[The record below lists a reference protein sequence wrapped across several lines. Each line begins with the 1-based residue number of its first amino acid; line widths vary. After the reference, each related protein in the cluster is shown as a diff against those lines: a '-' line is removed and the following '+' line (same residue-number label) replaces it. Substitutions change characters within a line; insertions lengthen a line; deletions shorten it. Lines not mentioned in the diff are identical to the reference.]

1 MMATSSSSTHP
12 AHTVTSSVRRSFSY
26 LLPDGKGNAR
36 GFFSDH
42 RGAGVPDA
50 DLGVLGDTYIDV
62 ITSMLYARCPSG
74 WIAWPGPG
82 KDIEAISHP
91 THPEL
96 FLWVRATMLE
106 NTNAVIS
113 WAPASKI
120 QKHDATALSVVV
132 QIIEAEARA
141 ASRKRKAM
149 DPQEG
154 SSQAKKA
161 KRAAK
166 PTPSAPSAAPVAIA
180 WVRCN
185 TNIPKALFF
194 PIPDL
199 ITIAKSSTEHVF
211 TSAQRQTSGTRVAP
225 VIANFRYIAER
236 EDSSRIGGD
245 STNKEWERTPSRLT
259 IPTPLSNLFKNP
271 TQVLS
276 STSASPATAVHPR
289 PNGLSHI
296 HSSRS
301 ADELTSEL
309 PRPATTHR
317 RLSQPSSIAS
327 HAPGSSIGVSHL
339 STPSPAPQRSP
350 SIVILTPPPD
360 AASATDYNSTVS
372 RPATTA
378 AVTKHT
384 MASQVVNQALVH
396 KNSMLAHSRDA
407 LTNERDSL
415 AAQKHA
421 LSRRYDML
429 RQQHDVLVADR
440 DAHIASGQ
448 ALATQNEQLRAMND
462 KLIAS
467 SQQNERLKSR
477 NDELVGVR
485 IALEAERDTLTQDRS
500 ALQRTCDALKVE
512 KADLIRLAA
521 ELKQSNAVL
530 KTQNSD
536 LAAQNHTLKL
546 SNVYLKTNVTALTS
560 RADAFWRT
568 IGILEQS
575 AGLFK
580 LQSESLKGRIS
591 SLENANRSLKTE
603 NEALKTERGVR
614 THRQEW
620 DEPVKGTVGPNPAQQ
635 NSGVT
640 LTRRAAS
647 RSKDRVGNGD
657 KTAVHVGKSL
667 SPAIPNGKSG
677 SRSPSAG
684 NTQKPHV
691 TELLPISQIENPP
704 GIHQNYPSASTSHSR
719 DLAQQTNGIST
730 RHSRAQVDSAHN
742 VAAKDL
748 LPSTDDARLVEPLS
762 GVSGRFTVAG
772 IEFET
777 ARLIEV
783 VVQNGGGLNAT
794 DKTWGQIL
802 AHLQLITQLEM
813 PQESFKMQHWNDTVK
828 ALQKYYMQHLLHL
841 EDRKGTF
848 ASSPGLKTGNSAIA
862 RSSSRQATS
871 APVAVQAGPVEN
883 HRGSPLASESS
894 LGSGKD
900 PGRQAEGDREAGIGP
915 IATTPKARNIPDPVN
930 PVPESKSLSDGMELA
945 PQTSGNI
952 MLSPESNPETEMTG
966 AILNTPIPKPPR
978 DHLSRGHI
986 DILWTYFENSPT
998 IVCNAC
1004 SSQGSVSSNL
1014 FGQWIVGSSCS
1025 IC

>member
-1 MMATSSSSTHP
+1 
-12 AHTVTSSVRRSFSY
+12 
-26 LLPDGKGNAR
+26 
-36 GFFSDH
+36 
-42 RGAGVPDA
+42 
-50 DLGVLGDTYIDV
+50 
-62 ITSMLYARCPSG
+62 MLYARCPSG

-185 TNIPKALFF
+185 TNIPKALSDASPHSETQVPTAIAELF

-199 ITIAKSSTEHVF
+199 IT
-211 TSAQRQTSGTRVAP
+211 
-225 VIANFRYIAER
+225 IAER

-259 IPTPLSNLFKNP
+259 IPTPLSNFFKNP

-360 AASATDYNSTVS
+360 AASSTDYNST
-372 RPATTA
+372 
-378 AVTKHT
+378 
-384 MASQVVNQALVH
+384 VVNQALVH

-485 IALEAERDTLTQDRS
+485 IALEAERNTLTQDRS

-521 ELKQSNAVL
+521 ELKQSNAEL
-530 KTQNSD
+530 KTQNND

-580 LQSESLKGRIS
+580 LQS
-591 SLENANRSLKTE
+591 
-603 NEALKTERGVR
+603 
-614 THRQEW
+614 
-620 DEPVKGTVGPNPAQQ
+620 
-635 NSGVT
+635 
-640 LTRRAAS
+640 
-647 RSKDRVGNGD
+647 
-657 KTAVHVGKSL
+657 
-667 SPAIPNGKSG
+667 
-677 SRSPSAG
+677 
-684 NTQKPHV
+684 
-691 TELLPISQIENPP
+691 
-704 GIHQNYPSASTSHSR
+704 
-719 DLAQQTNGIST
+719 
-730 RHSRAQVDSAHN
+730 
-742 VAAKDL
+742 
-748 LPSTDDARLVEPLS
+748 
-762 GVSGRFTVAG
+762 
-772 IEFET
+772 
-777 ARLIEV
+777 
-783 VVQNGGGLNAT
+783 
-794 DKTWGQIL
+794 
-802 AHLQLITQLEM
+802 
-813 PQESFKMQHWNDTVK
+813 
-828 ALQKYYMQHLLHL
+828 
-841 EDRKGTF
+841 
-848 ASSPGLKTGNSAIA
+848 
-862 RSSSRQATS
+862 
-871 APVAVQAGPVEN
+871 
-883 HRGSPLASESS
+883 
-894 LGSGKD
+894 
-900 PGRQAEGDREAGIGP
+900 
-915 IATTPKARNIPDPVN
+915 
-930 PVPESKSLSDGMELA
+930 
-945 PQTSGNI
+945 
-952 MLSPESNPETEMTG
+952 
-966 AILNTPIPKPPR
+966 
-978 DHLSRGHI
+978 
-986 DILWTYFENSPT
+986 
-998 IVCNAC
+998 
-1004 SSQGSVSSNL
+1004 
-1014 FGQWIVGSSCS
+1014 
-1025 IC
+1025 